1 MISNVKED
9 DAVSPV
15 IGIMLML
22 VITVVIA
29 AIVAAVSS
37 GLVTSTEP
45 APTAI
50 VKCEGYTTNLNYGN
64 IYYDITSMTFVHMGG
79 DSLQINDIRITLNYQ
94 HHVTSHD
101 TLSDPNH
108 DGKWTVGEY
117 VTISD
122 YEPYGY
128 GVTDESVAVGRN
140 VEYSIVTKSG
150 DIIADG
156 EITII
161 A

>member
-1 MISNVKED
+1 MRSRVKD

-22 VITVVIA
+22 VVTIVIA
-29 AIVAAVSS
+29 AVVAAVAS

-50 VKCEGYTTNLNYGN
+50 VKCEGYTTKLNYGN

-79 DSLQINDIRITLNYQ
+79 DSLNINDVRITLNYQ
-94 HHVTSHD
+94 HHITSHD
-101 TLSDPNH
+101 TLSDSNN

-122 YEPYGY
+122 YDSWGY
-128 GVTDESVAVGRN
+128 GVTDESVGVGRN
-140 VEYSIVTKSG
+140 IEYSVVTKSG

-156 EITII
+156 EITLVV
-161 A
+161 